1 MFNSASILKYAESG
15 YLLFI
20 VKLAGFRINHQLYE
34 TTSKQNT
41 YITTNKMKKITL
53 IALIFS
59 AVGVS
64 AQQKLIGKNSVNYDE
79 MGVVQYIDSNEFIYT
94 SWEGSLFSNEPIFR
108 FDGSVFDWAMEDAPI
123 KWNVENLYIGN
134 SLPLS
139 LLDTYNNTIVAGNA
153 TVSQS
158 SSDKSEFVYNA
169 GGEVSN
175 FKSYSWDGFSFILNY
190 EIASQF
196 NAAGKL
202 SVRENIDHAGDP
214 QQVVQIDSMFYNVGN
229 QLIRSISYGWDGN
242 VTLYAANQSLIT
254 YTGAE
259 VQNIQLY
266 EGDVV
271 TPLTWIYDIDYIY
284 AAGKPTNIDAY
295 QVTNGVP
302 STTIFIEINYTYGS
316 NTKISSYEGILGGDV
331 FQQFDFVY
339 NAQGFITELT
349 SSKMDMN
356 TSALYL
362 ESVDKFYYQ
371 NTADVNEVVVAEASI
386 SPNPASDFIAIKT
399 NDEIEQIAIYS
410 INGNVMLTQNSGDI
424 SIAHLPAGVYIAKVK
439 TATGFAQ
446 ARFVKQ

>member
-1 MFNSASILKYAESG
+1 
-15 YLLFI
+15 
-20 VKLAGFRINHQLYE
+20 
-34 TTSKQNT
+34 
-41 YITTNKMKKITL
+41 MKKITL

-94 SWEGSLFSNEPIFR
+94 SWDGSLFSNEPVFE
-108 FDGSVFDWAMEDAPI
+108 FDGSVFDWTMNDPRAACNI
-123 KWNVENLYIGN
+123 QKNYSGTT
-134 SLPLS
+134 LPLS
-139 LLDTYNNTIVAGNA
+139 LYDTWNNTIANGKI
-153 TVSQS
+153 TISES
-158 SSDKSEFVYNA
+158 SSDKTEYM
-169 GGEVSN
+169 
-175 FKSYSWDGFSFILNY
+175 Y
-190 EIASQF
+190 
-196 NAAGKL
+196 NAAGMEVNMKL
-202 SVRENIDHAGDP
+202 YFWNGSMFELNNEVASQYNAENKLTVRESSYFGGGP
-214 QQVVQIDSMFYNVGN
+214 QQVVQLDSMFYNVGN

-254 YTGAE
+254 YTGTE

-266 EGDVV
+266 QGDDV
-271 TPLTWIYDIDYIY
+271 TPLTWTYDIDYIY

-331 FQQFDFVY
+331 FQQFDYVY

-349 SSKMDMN
+349 SSEMDMN
-356 TSALYL
+356 TSALYSA
-362 ESVDKFYYQ
+362 SVDKFYYQ

-399 NDEIEQIAIYS
+399 NDEIEQVAIYS